1 MVTAHLRSVGGGR
14 THPLGKPVAKLPARA
29 RACGP
34 SRSPWSRK
42 ARAGADCSAR
52 RYTPRAI
59 VVPEVGERRKVSSP
73 SRVTMAGEET
83 PRNGWPPYHPAWQP
97 GQAGMPPEAAR
108 TEGPPRTRPR
118 RWINRA
124 KRTARRSRTT
134 PRGCHALAG
143 AFDPAPRVGATQ
155 TTRRSQ
161 GIATEQ
167 AGPCTQRADLHI
179 CAPGRTRTCTLR
191 IRSRPTTVHAV
202 VRGGVVAAQ
211 VRWVVRLMRLCCAV
225 WCLAE

>member
-83 PRNGWPPYHPAWQP
+83 RETVGRRTTLRGSQGRLGCRRRRRGPQVRQEC
-97 GQAGMPPEAAR
+97 GQADAAIARSAPPGAAA
-108 TEGPPRTRPR
+108 PL
-118 RWINRA
+118 
-124 KRTARRSRTT
+124 
-134 PRGCHALAG
+134 PRGAM
-143 AFDPAPRVGATQ
+143 
-155 TTRRSQ
+155 RSQ
-161 GIATEQ
+161 GVHTDTKAGSQGSPSQLEDCHQSKQVISLQ
-167 AGPCTQRADLHI
+167 ACQLADLHV

-191 IRSRPTTVHAV
+191 IRSYRRYFSLICWRSVSAVQRPCNKAP
-202 VRGGVVAAQ
+202 R
-211 VRWVVRLMRLCCAV
+211 RLQ
-225 WCLAE
+225 